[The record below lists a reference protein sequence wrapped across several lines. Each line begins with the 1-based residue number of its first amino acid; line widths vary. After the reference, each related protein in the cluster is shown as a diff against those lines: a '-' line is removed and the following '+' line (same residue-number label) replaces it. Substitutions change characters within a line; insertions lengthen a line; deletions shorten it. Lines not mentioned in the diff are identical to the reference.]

1 MAAFA
6 LLALVTRPY
15 VSRRRH
21 RAWAQA
27 SPVRDQAPA
36 ATSALRLDPLAGGA
50 FLAERF
56 ETRRRSAGQRLLTLL
71 RGLRRADPLTARALL
86 AEAEGIA
93 HLLAG
98 TAGMFGEA
106 DLANVAR
113 RAEAEIRAAQRADG
127 KPDPRPAIER
137 LIAAL
142 DASAQRPDSDE
153 RLRA

>member
-15 VSRRRH
+15 LSRRGH

-27 SPVRDQAPA
+27 TPVQDQTPA
-36 ATSALRLDPLAGGA
+36 AANALRLDPLARDA

-71 RGLRRADPLTARALL
+71 RLLRRADPLTARALL
-86 AEAEGIA
+86 AEAEEIA
-93 HLLAG
+93 HFLAG
-98 TAGMFGEA
+98 TAGTFGEA
-106 DLANVAR
+106 FLANVAR
-113 RAEAEIRAAQRADG
+113 RAEAEIRAARRGGREADP
-127 KPDPRPAIER
+127 KPAIEQ

-142 DASAQRPDSDE
+142 DASAQRPDSEE

>member
-1 MAAFA
+1 MAAIA
-6 LLALVTRPY
+6 LLALVARPL
-15 VSRRRH
+15 VSRRH
-21 RAWAQA
+21 RAWVDAA
-27 SPVRDQAPA
+27 PVRDHAPA
-36 ATSALRLDPLAGGA
+36 ARAVRLEPLAGRA
-50 FLAERF
+50 FLTERF
-56 ETRRRSAGQRLLTLL
+56 ETRRRSAGQRLFTLL
-71 RGLRRADPLTARALL
+71 RTMRRADPVTARALL

-93 HLLAG
+93 HVLAG

-106 DLANVAR
+106 DLAAVAR

-127 KPDPRPAIER
+127 EPDAKPAIEQ